1 MRECLGVSYFRK
13 TPHLI
18 SLIGSEY
25 VFYLTRSFQIQSAAI
40 VIVLHAVVY
49 VSGEFL
55 KEMLIFTYRSS
66 QLEVLCRKGVFR
78 NFAKFTG
85 KQSPESLVPEPRPAT
100 LLKKRLWHTCFPLNL
115 AKFLRIFFL
124 QNTSGGCF
132 CTYKFVKGKVKL
144 ELVVIMH
151 RMIKTKTFV
160 DCKIF

>member
-25 VFYLTRSFQIQSAAI
+25 VFYLIRSFQIQSAAI

-66 QLEVLCRKGVFR
+66 RLEVLCRKGVFR

-85 KQSPESLVPEPRPAT
+85 KQSSESLVPEPRPAN

-115 AKFLRIFFL
+115 AKFLRIFFFTEHFRWLLLHL
-124 QNTSGGCF
+124 QIRQGQSQIGTCCDYAQNDKDQNIC
-132 CTYKFVKGKVKL
+132 
-144 ELVVIMH
+144 
-151 RMIKTKTFV
+151 
-160 DCKIF
+160 